1 MKLHPAVVFA
11 FVAFSAANCSELD
24 KKTGDLIPLI
34 GAVDVLRVTGSIP
47 FPGQQGV
54 ATTTRIGFSFS
65 KDIDVQK
72 CISAFAI
79 SPSVAGGFNG
89 GGTLL
94 EFIPNAALTPG
105 TYVATLSRS
114 CEDTSGR
121 DLEAEYTA
129 SFGVGVS
136 AASITPEVQA
146 VGLASQG
153 CALSYPGTGSAAGG
167 DHTLGTCWWDSS
179 LAILSPTAYEFRG
192 DNACA
197 DVNTDNIRIIF
208 NTYMNIGATI
218 NAISVT
224 RQSPPSSSVK
234 KASWVWS
241 DCLAAAPFGCRVVTI
256 AFTEEA
262 NACGG
267 AGFGGNDFNLQ
278 QDTPL
283 ADFPFYL
290 LEVDGTA
297 VSFDGLSLPA
307 TFTFGFEG
315 D

>member
-1 MKLHPAVVFA
+1 MKLRAVLIIA
-11 FVAFSAANCSELD
+11 CACLYSLQCSELEN
-24 KKTGDLIPLI
+24 KTGDLLPLI

-54 ATTTRIGFSFS
+54 SQTTRIGFSFS

-72 CISAFAI
+72 CISAFTI
-79 SPSVAGGFNG
+79 SPSVAGGFSG
-89 GGTLL
+89 GGVLL
-94 EFIPNAALTPG
+94 EFIPNAVLTPG
-105 TYVATLSRS
+105 SYVASLSRT

-121 DLEAEYTA
+121 DLEAEYTV
-129 SFGVGVS
+129 SFGVS
-136 AASITPEVQA
+136 ASAPAITPAVQA
-146 VGLASQG
+146 VGLASQT
-153 CALSYPGTGSAAGG
+153 CAATYPGTGAAAGG
-167 DHTLGTCWWDSS
+167 DHTLGSCWWDNS
-179 LAILSPTAYEFRG
+179 LPILSPTDYEFRG

-197 DVNTDNIRIIF
+197 DVNTDNLRIIF

-218 NAISVT
+218 NAINVT

-234 KASWVWS
+234 KATWTWS
-241 DCLAAAPFGCRVVTI
+241 DCLATAPFGCRVVTI

-283 ADFPFYL
+283 ADFPFYI

-297 VSFDGLSLPA
+297 LSFDGIALPE